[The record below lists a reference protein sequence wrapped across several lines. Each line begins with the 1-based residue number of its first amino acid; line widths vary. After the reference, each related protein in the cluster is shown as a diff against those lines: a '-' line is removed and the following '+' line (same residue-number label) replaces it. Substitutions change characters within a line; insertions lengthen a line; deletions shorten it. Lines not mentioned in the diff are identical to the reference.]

1 MIIGF
6 ALLSAFCLLALIP
19 WELSRQ
25 DPIVDIS
32 LLGRR
37 QFGACFLVMLG
48 TGATLIATTQ
58 MLPQFLQTELNYTA
72 MLAGLA
78 LSPGGIIT
86 MIMMPIV
93 GRLVG
98 IVQPKYFDR
107 RRRLDRRLDDVASDR
122 ADRRYHL
129 WLCGM
134 VSHHAGLRVAVSV
147 SSRDHRVL

>member
-1 MIIGF
+1 MIISF

-19 WELSRQ
+19 WELSRK

-48 TGATLIATTQ
+48 TGAILIATTQ

-72 MLAGLA
+72 TLTGLA
-78 LSPGGIIT
+78 FSPGGIIT
-86 MIMMPIV
+86 MIMMPVV

-98 IVQPKYFDR
+98 IVQPKY
-107 RRRLDRRLDDVASDR
+107 LIVVGASIVALTDVASDL
-122 ADRRYHL
+122 ADGRYHL

-134 VSHHAGLRVAVSV
+134 VSHHAGLRAAVPV
-147 SSRDHRVL
+147 SSSDDRVL